1 MGRPSHEWEH
11 EHDEETVSRETA
23 SAPLAQEAPV
33 SSLAWASAIGN
44 QAVQRLARRTLAREA
59 VEEKEEE
66 AEEGASAPEAAEGAE
81 GAEGAA
87 AAAPEDIAPEEAEGA
102 AALDELPED
111 ELPE

>member
-23 SAPLAQEAPV
+23 SAPLTQEAPV
-33 SSLAWASAIGN
+33 TSLAWASAIGN

-81 GAEGAA
+81 GAA